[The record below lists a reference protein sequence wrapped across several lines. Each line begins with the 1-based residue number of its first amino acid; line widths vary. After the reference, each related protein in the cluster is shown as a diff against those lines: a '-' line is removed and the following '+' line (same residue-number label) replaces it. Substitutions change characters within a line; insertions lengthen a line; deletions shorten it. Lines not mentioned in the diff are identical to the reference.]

1 MFFNVMTLI
10 NNYLEST
17 NGTQEEAFYFL
28 YSNRRTLDRQL
39 FKEMSLNYR
48 TYFSSNNKLKI
59 LNDFKKFITTKPCAH
74 NSDLAI
80 GYNIVKFVKINK
92 KDEDEIIQ
100 FMYVRLTDVLPKS
113 LPNKLKK
120 HFVLNYIDAN
130 ILIKKRL

>member
-1 MFFNVMTLI
+1 MTLI

-59 LNDFKKFITTKPCAH
+59 LNDFKKFITTKPYAH